1 MFTTFALSNII
12 GVQVVLGVA
21 HSLHSP
27 LMAVTNAI
35 SGTTALGGMHL
46 VAHSNSAVVT
56 ALGAAA
62 TTLSTVN
69 IVGGFIV
76 SGKML
81 DMFKRPDDPPE
92 YYHYYGA
99 PAAATAAMYGG
110 AHLAGYP
117 QVDAAAGTLAGIL
130 CIGGIGGLAN
140 QSTARLGNASGQAGV
155 ALAVASTFGTLHCS
169 PGTVMSIAAM
179 MGVGGAAGAVIGK
192 KVEPTSLP
200 QTVAAFHSLVG
211 IAASGAAIGDYINTP
226 DVTTLD
232 SVHLASIYLA
242 TVIGSVTTTGSLV
255 AFGKLDGR
263 MDSAPM
269 KLDAKDQI
277 NMGDRKSV
285 V

>member
-1 MFTTFALSNII
+1 MRLATLVA
-12 GVQVVLGVA
+12 A

-140 QSTARLGNASGQAGV
+140 QSTARLGETQRGRAGN
-155 ALAVASTFGTLHCS
+155 TT
-169 PGTVMSIAAM
+169 IARSSHNN
-179 MGVGGAAGAVIGK
+179 I
-192 KVEPTSLP
+192 L
-200 QTVAAFHSLVG
+200 
-211 IAASGAAIGDYINTP
+211 N
-226 DVTTLD
+226 
-232 SVHLASIYLA
+232 
-242 TVIGSVTTTGSLV
+242 
-255 AFGKLDGR
+255 
-263 MDSAPM
+263 
-269 KLDAKDQI
+269 
-277 NMGDRKSV
+277 
-285 V
+285 